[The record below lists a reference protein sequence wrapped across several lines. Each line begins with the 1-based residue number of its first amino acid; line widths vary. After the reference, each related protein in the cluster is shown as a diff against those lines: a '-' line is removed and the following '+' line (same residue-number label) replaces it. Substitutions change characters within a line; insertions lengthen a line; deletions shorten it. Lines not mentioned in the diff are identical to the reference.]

1 MFGLGCW
8 RPWLALAGI
17 LFSLS
22 SCGSADDL
30 IPPANV
36 GSGYGRPMARY
47 STPAPGDQL
56 LYRLPEGGSSRSA
69 ATRPLRSPTYTTRR
83 TSNGVP
89 DYRDP
94 YADVPVS
101 SYRAP
106 DSYADYGDDRR
117 YPPVYADPGGYP
129 PAPAYAQPQGA
140 YPQQAYDGNSYDAPS
155 PAYPASPT
163 YPAGNGYGT
172 YQSAPLPP
180 VQPAPAYSQQN
191 TYSAPPPGTLEAQA
205 RVVDRGG
212 RSPVAS
218 APLAR
223 TAPATPQ
230 RRQTERVPTPRTPP
244 PATRPRT
251 TQQQTAP
258 AQQAAPSPSEAE
270 ARARQ
275 LSPSASPQPLQR
287 QAEQN
292 AALPP
297 GGATVGSIRFL
308 PIIGAP
314 VEAVTPLSRQLGV
327 SARASGLTIKASTD
341 TSSEH
346 ILKGYLSAVAEDG
359 QLTVNY
365 VWDVLDSRGNRLNR
379 IQGQERV
386 AYSGGDPWAAVPT
399 ETMRTIAQKTIASY
413 MDWREGL
420 QG

>member
-1 MFGLGCW
+1 
-8 RPWLALAGI
+8 
-17 LFSLS
+17 
-22 SCGSADDL
+22 
-30 IPPANV
+30 
-36 GSGYGRPMARY
+36 MARY

-56 LYRLPEGGSSRSA
+56 LYRLPDGGSSRIA
-69 ATRPLRSPTYTTRR
+69 ATRPVRSPAYATRR

-94 YADVPVS
+94 YADMPVS
-101 SYRAP
+101 SYSAP
-106 DSYADYGDDRR
+106 SDSYADYGDYQRD
-117 YPPVYADPGGYP
+117 PPVYADAGSYP
-129 PAPAYAQPQGA
+129 PAPAYAQPQSA
-140 YPQQAYDGNSYDAPS
+140 YPQQAYDGNSYYAPS
-155 PAYPASPT
+155 PAYPANPT
-163 YPAGNGYGT
+163 YPANNGYGS

-180 VQPAPAYSQQN
+180 VQPAPAYSQQS

-223 TAPATPQ
+223 STPAAPP
-230 RRQTERVPTPRTPP
+230 RRQAERSPALKATA
-244 PATRPRT
+244 PATRPRAP
-251 TQQQTAP
+251 QQTAAS
-258 AQQAAPSPSEAE
+258 AQQAAAAPSDQA

-287 QAEQN
+287 QAEEN

-297 GGATVGSIRFL
+297 AGTTVGSIRFL

-327 SARASGLTIKASTD
+327 SARASGLTIRASTD

-386 AYSGGDPWAAVPT
+386 AYSGGDPWAAVPP
-399 ETMRTIAQKTIASY
+399 ETMRAIAQKTIASY